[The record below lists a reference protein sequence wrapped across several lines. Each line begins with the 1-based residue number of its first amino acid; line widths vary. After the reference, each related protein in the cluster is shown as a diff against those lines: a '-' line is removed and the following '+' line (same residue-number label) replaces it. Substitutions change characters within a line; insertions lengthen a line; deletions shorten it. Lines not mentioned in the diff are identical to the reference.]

1 MEAMG
6 IGSEAAKKARK
17 SYLQVVAKK
26 STNDPKINN
35 NIVKNNGT
43 VQKSTLSSDSQQ
55 KITVS
60 GNGSSDTLLKTVN
73 KNTKVIRGTSSAP
86 GRSLAGELPE
96 HFKNRVLVI
105 SPVSKK
111 LNQNQI
117 NDKINRIAGKSI
129 NFQFE
134 PILLNKICQDTRTI
148 AIELNDEDYSLLSN
162 RSIWNSNMKIS
173 EFTGR
178 RFWRLNNTRLTKTE
192 RKYSVR
198 DSWNH

>member
-1 MEAMG
+1 MVT
-6 IGSEAAKKARK
+6 KLLKNARN
-17 SYLQVVAKK
+17 SFSQRVANKNN
-26 STNDPKINN
+26 SNTKIKN

-43 VQKSTLSSDSQQ
+43 VQNSALSSDSQQ

-60 GNGSSDTLLKTVN
+60 GNGSSDTLLNTDK
-73 KNTKVIRGTSSAP
+73 KNTKFMRGTSSAP

-96 HFKNRVLVI
+96 HFKNKVLVI

-111 LNQNQI
+111 LNQIQI
-117 NDKINRIAGKSI
+117 NEEINKIAGKI
-129 NFQFE
+129 IKFQFE

-148 AIELNDEDYSLLSN
+148 AIELNAEDYRLLSN

-173 EFTGR
+173 EFKGE
-178 RFWRLNNTRLTKTE
+178 RFWRRNNMRLTKVE
-192 RKYSVR
+192 RKNSVR